1 MDKKTRFNQIFDGH
15 YDKVFRICKG
25 YYNGNEALAADTTQD
40 IFIKIWE
47 SLDAFKDESSI
58 STWIYRIS
66 VNTCLMYLRKVS
78 TKREQSTAEF
88 PTIIAEPYSKDY
100 EEKLKKMYGCI
111 QTLDEKDRMIM
122 LMILE
127 GIEYADISA
136 VIGLS
141 EDTLR
146 VRIHRIKKNL
156 KQCVQDGNI

>member
-1 MDKKTRFNQIFDGH
+1 MDKKTRFNNLFESH

-25 YYNGNEALAADTTQD
+25 YYDGNEALAADTTQD

-47 SLDAFKDESSI
+47 SLDSFRDESNV

-78 TKREQSTAEF
+78 TKREKSTAIF
-88 PTIIAEPYSKDY
+88 PNIIAEQYSKED
-100 EEKLKKMYGCI
+100 EEKLKKMYSCI
-111 QTLDEKDRMIM
+111 QQLDEKDRMII

-127 GIEYADISA
+127 GIEYAEISA

-156 KQCVQDGNI
+156 KQCVQYGNI